1 MGSRSDPK
9 AMTSFTGISHLLLD
23 IEGTT
28 CPVSFV
34 ADVLFP
40 YAARQLPHF
49 LQSRATDPTVQALLA
64 DVQQAWSQDTDPDA
78 MALLRQSQQEHQ
90 TAGLAPCTA
99 YLQLLI
105 RQDRKL
111 TPLKELQGLIWR
123 GGYAAGELVAPL
135 YADVPA
141 ALQRWQQSGVVL
153 GVYSSGSVEA
163 QKLLYSHSNAG
174 DLTSLFSHW
183 FDTRIGAKQA
193 PESYLQIASA
203 MGTSPQ
209 SVLFVSDALAE
220 CAAAATAGMQV
231 LFSQRSGNPQQDPGS
246 FASVSNYSE
255 LILENS
261 KSRR

>member
-1 MGSRSDPK
+1 MGSLSGPK
-9 AMTSFTGISHLLLD
+9 TMARIAGISHLLLD

-34 ADVLFP
+34 AAVLFP

-64 DVQQAWSQDTDPDA
+64 DVQQAWSQDTDPEA
-78 MALLRQSQQEHQ
+78 MALLRQSQQEQQ
-90 TAGLAPCTA
+90 TGGLEPCTA

-123 GGYAAGELVAPL
+123 GGYDKGQLVAPL

-163 QKLLYSHSNAG
+163 QKLLYGHSNGG

-183 FDTRIGAKQA
+183 FDTRIGAKQD
-193 PESYLQIASA
+193 PESYLQIAAA

-209 SVLFVSDALAE
+209 SVLFVSDAVAE
-220 CAAAATAGMQV
+220 CAAAATAGMEV

-246 FASVSNYSE
+246 FTPVSDYNE
-255 LILENS
+255 LILE
-261 KSRR
+261 SRNTRR